1 MDLIKL
7 YEPIIK
13 SVIKKYL
20 EYANKV
26 GLQYD
31 DLFQESYMAILQ
43 AEKTYRNDKGM
54 KLETWIYN
62 NIDWHL
68 QKVLESNK
76 KYENTVSINSTIESG
91 EGSIVEILDMIQDKI
106 NVALE
111 VQDKIMMETYKA
123 EIVSNLDTKK
133 ADVMILKYF
142 EFMPNNYI
150 EKVLNITG
158 ISNYVRESRMTLIR
172 KSLLFR
178 NEYKRIHHIDDYSNP
193 AAAIIWKNKRS
204 YYSIISNSLFS
215 PIILLKIFKKFK

>member
-26 GLQYD
+26 GLDYD
-31 DLFQESYMAILQ
+31 DLYQEASMAVLR
-43 AEKTYRNDKGM
+43 AKNTYKDNKDM

-62 NIDWHL
+62 NIDWRM
-68 QKVLESNK
+68 QRILEGNK
-76 KYENTVSINSTIESG
+76 KYEKIISINSTVESG
-91 EGSIVEILDMIQDKI
+91 EGSIIEILDMIQDKVNI
-106 NVALE
+106 ALE

-123 EIVSNLDTKK
+123 EITANLDKKK

-142 EFMPNNYI
+142 YNQNNNYI

-158 ISNYVRESRMTLIR
+158 ISNYVREARTTLIR

-178 NEYKRIHHIDDYSNP
+178 NEYRRIHHIDDYSNTERL
-193 AAAIIWKNKRS
+193 A
-204 YYSIISNSLFS
+204 LM
-215 PIILLKIFKKFK
+215 

>member
-26 GLQYD
+26 GLDYD
-31 DLFQESYMAILQ
+31 DLFQEASMAVLR
-43 AEKTYRNDKGM
+43 AENTYKDNKGM

-62 NIDWHL
+62 NIDWRI
-68 QKVLESNK
+68 QRVLEANK
-76 KYENTVSINSTIESG
+76 KYEKIISVNSTVESG
-91 EGSIVEILDMIQDKI
+91 EGSIIEILDMIQDKVNI
-106 NVALE
+106 ALE

-123 EIVSNLDTKK
+123 EITANLDKKK

-142 EFMPNNYI
+142 YNQNNNYI

-158 ISNYVRESRMTLIR
+158 ISNYVREARTTLIR

-178 NEYKRIHHIDDYSNP
+178 NEYRRIHHIDDYSNTERL
-193 AAAIIWKNKRS
+193 A
-204 YYSIISNSLFS
+204 LM
-215 PIILLKIFKKFK
+215 